1 VLAPFAVSIPDMAES
16 LPSAVSAL
24 IHPDDEPYLRLLE
37 HCARARR
44 DLGLP
49 CLSRAELEALLDRD
63 GPLEDALPPN
73 VIPLR
78 GRRPRPARRRT

>member
-1 VLAPFAVSIPDMAES
+1 MAFR
-16 LPSAVSAL
+16 LPPAVSAL
-24 IHPDDEPYLRLLE
+24 SDPDDEPYLRLLE

-63 GPLEDALPPN
+63 APLEDPLPSN

-78 GRRPRPARRRT
+78 GRRQRRPRRT